1 LSGTDDKLGTS
12 ISLPICLQGSAGK
25 AMSYDTSQ
33 EVSWPFDVDLSALD
47 TGSIT
52 NIILDIEN
60 HLPLL
65 KSEGDMKELLR
76 VKKLFEEELMESRR
90 LH

>member
-1 LSGTDDKLGTS
+1 MNRNTG
-12 ISLPICLQGSAGK
+12 
-25 AMSYDTSQ
+25 
-33 EVSWPFDVDLSALD
+33 WPFDVDLSTLD

-65 KSEGDMKELLR
+65 KSEGDMQELLR
-76 VKKLFEEELMESRR
+76 VKKLFEEELMEARR

>member
-1 LSGTDDKLGTS
+1 
-12 ISLPICLQGSAGK
+12 
-25 AMSYDTSQ
+25 MSQ
-33 EVSWPFDVDLSALD
+33 ESPWPFDVDLSALD

-65 KSEGDMKELLR
+65 TSENDMQELLR

>member
-1 LSGTDDKLGTS
+1 MNNESG
-12 ISLPICLQGSAGK
+12 
-25 AMSYDTSQ
+25 
-33 EVSWPFDVDLSALD
+33 WPFDLDLSDLD

-52 NIILDIEN
+52 NLLLDIEN

-65 KSEGDMKELLR
+65 ESEVALSELLR
-76 VKKLFEEELMESRR
+76 VKNLFEKELMETHR

>member
-1 LSGTDDKLGTS
+1 
-12 ISLPICLQGSAGK
+12 
-25 AMSYDTSQ
+25 MNRDTSQ
-33 EVSWPFDVDLSALD
+33 DVNWPFDVDLSALD

>member
-1 LSGTDDKLGTS
+1 MRENST
-12 ISLPICLQGSAGK
+12 
-25 AMSYDTSQ
+25 
-33 EVSWPFDVDLSALD
+33 WPFDVDLSALD

-52 NIILDIEN
+52 NLILDIEN

-65 KSEGDMKELLR
+65 TSEGEMQELLR
-76 VKKLFEEELMESRR
+76 VKRLFEEELMETRR